1 MVLGSQAL
9 EKVLSTS
16 LPGRCRQTP
25 ASQSKKK
32 QTQKYDLQ
40 VIVVD
45 NLKEDWI
52 KVLEAEVSL
61 DEKEG

>member
-1 MVLGSQAL
+1 MGSQAM

-16 LPGRCRQTP
+16 LSGRHGQTP

-32 QTQKYDLQ
+32 QTQKYDLR

-52 KVLEAEVSL
+52 KELEADSL